1 MSRRSKPSPALGWM
15 ALALAFELVLALVD
29 GLSAEHIIL
38 TTAYVIAPLALAIV
52 AGPREVGVVTA
63 VAIALSLA
71 SGEWNDFFLSTDH
84 VVRLA
89 VVLTAGILAMLSA
102 GARQAADAAR
112 QDADEARAEAGA
124 SRRRL
129 EGILG
134 SLAEAVTVHDVRGK
148 TIYANDAAVR
158 LMGCAS
164 LEELLAAEP
173 GELAAR
179 FVMTREDGS
188 PVRTEELPGRR
199 A

>member
-84 VVRLA
+84 VGRLTG
-89 VVLTAGILAMLSA
+89 VLTAGVPPMLSA
-102 GARQAADAAR
+102 RGRPSPP
-112 QDADEARAEAGA
+112 A
-124 SRRRL
+124 SRPGAP
-129 EGILG
+129 EG
-134 SLAEAVTVHDVRGK
+134 R
-148 TIYANDAAVR
+148 AA
-158 LMGCAS
+158 
-164 LEELLAAEP
+164 
-173 GELAAR
+173 
-179 FVMTREDGS
+179 
-188 PVRTEELPGRR
+188 GRAPR
-199 A
+199 PRVAGV